1 MDKWILKIVAA
12 AAVLA
17 LYWWTLVARPV
28 AIENAAT
35 GPGSL
40 SVEQSR
46 ELLDESRALL
56 RARDFAAAR
65 DLTRRLHDAYPQ
77 NHIYLLQ
84 LATIARELGD
94 PAAEA
99 DWLDKYVMVSPTPIE
114 ACPRFGQAYEE
125 AGRPKEALA
134 AFERCLSFDPK
145 DPDSLFW
152 MAKAYESAGRI
163 DDAEKLYARGL
174 EVSPG
179 YLDLRIG
186 IGRMHLRQGRL
197 AQARRDVDQVLTVAP
212 DNVDALLLGGLVQRA
227 TGNYAEA
234 KRLLEK
240 GVARSPGYVDFYV
253 VLGGI
258 AESESRI
265 ADALRYYDKALE
277 LRPESRD
284 VAARRARL
292 GRS

>member
-12 AAVLA
+12 AAVLG
-17 LYWWTLVARPV
+17 LYWWTLVAHPV
-28 AIENAAT
+28 AIESVAT

-40 SVEQSR
+40 TVEQSR
-46 ELLDESRALL
+46 ELLDQSRTLL

-65 DLTRRLHDAYPQ
+65 DITRRLHDAYPQ
-77 NHIYLLQ
+77 NHIYLYQ
-84 LATIARELGD
+84 LATIAGELGD

-99 DWLDKYVMVSPTPIE
+99 DWWDKYVMVSPTPIE
-114 ACPRFGQAYEE
+114 ACPRFGQAYLE
-125 AGRPKEALA
+125 AGRRNESLA

-152 MAKAYESAGRI
+152 MAKAYEGAGRV
-163 DDAEKLYARGL
+163 DDAEKTYARGL

-186 IGRMHLRQGRL
+186 SGRMHLRQGKL
-197 AQARRDVDQVLTVAP
+197 ALAKRDADDVLAVAP
-212 DNVDALLLGGLVQRA
+212 DNVDALLLGGIVQRSA
-227 TGNYAEA
+227 GNSAEA

-240 GVARSPGYVDFYV
+240 GVARSPRYADFYV

-258 AESESRI
+258 AESENRT
-265 ADALRYYDKALE
+265 ADALRYYDKVLE

-284 VAARRARL
+284 IAARRARL
-292 GRS
+292 ARS